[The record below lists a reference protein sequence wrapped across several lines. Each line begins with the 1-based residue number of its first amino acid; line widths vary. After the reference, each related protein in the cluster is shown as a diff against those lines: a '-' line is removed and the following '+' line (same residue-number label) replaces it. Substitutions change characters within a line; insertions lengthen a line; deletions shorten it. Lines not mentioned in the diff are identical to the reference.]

1 MRVARGRLLWNL
13 FGSLG
18 ILLTLGLIY
27 AGLPALDRSLPAD
40 RPVSNARPYKVGGG
54 VTVIPP
60 SGAMIDVTQTRPGPR
75 QGTVLFVLGNV
86 RYVLVVTPFR
96 GDLDAATD
104 RLTRKIVR
112 AGGQRVAGSERAVDT
127 TAGLYGRQGDY
138 TARDRGGRYTV
149 FLVDGVSIEVTV
161 SGSDTELSR
170 VSAEIAASTR
180 SIAYRGGGA

>member
-40 RPVSNARPYKVGGG
+40 HPVSADRPYLVGGG
-54 VTVIPP
+54 VTVMPP
-60 SGAMIDVTQTRPGPR
+60 PGAMIDVTQTRPGPR
-75 QGTVLFVLGNV
+75 QGTVLFVLGEV

-96 GDLDAATD
+96 GDLEAATD
-104 RLTRKIVR
+104 RLIRKIIR
-112 AGGQRVAGSERAVDT
+112 AGGQQVTGSERAVDT

-138 TARDRGGRYTV
+138 TAQDRGGRYAV
-149 FLVDGVSIEVTV
+149 FLVKGVSIEVTV
-161 SGSDTELSR
+161 SGSDAELSR
-170 VSAEIAASTR
+170 VSDEIATSTR